1 MKKTSKKLNMNN
13 ISTLIEENNVAIREM
28 DKEEFDSAMKDRYD
42 FSQEDY
48 EVAYGKYYKEALDF
62 CNAIRIFAENPDNLD
77 NFECYIAHHFPVWL
91 KRWAN
96 SPEGL
101 ANEFNLFANM

>member
-1 MKKTSKKLNMNN
+1 MIN
-13 ISTLIEENNVAIREM
+13 IRELLDNNDYESIRNM
-28 DKEEFDSAMKDRYD
+28 DKEEFDNAMKEEHGI
-42 FSQEDY
+42 SQDEY
-48 EVAYGKYYKEALDF
+48 EVSYGKYYKEALDL

-91 KRWAN
+91 ERWAN

-101 ANEFNLFANM
+101 ANEFNRFATM